1 MPPKHGYQKK
11 GCDPVTILRFW
22 PSSNSPADTAVAFAT
37 NETITVLAAAR
48 AAGVLVESP
57 CNGAGTCGKCKV
69 RIPSYQ
75 PETIQVLPGCRHTL
89 TPDEIS
95 QGIFLG
101 CTTEIR
107 GNTAATIDIYL
118 LERQDNNHVQ
128 ILSEGQQLAV
138 ALAPNISKQY
148 VPANDHTA
156 VFSGS
161 SLLGTEPGNTV
172 HTAHGLVVDI
182 GTTTLVTALFD
193 LTTGQELAAVSALN
207 PQSLHAQDVLS
218 RIKLGHS
225 PEGLATLYREIIGAI
240 NNMIGELS
248 QTTGIQPQSMY
259 EIVFSGN
266 TCMLHLAM
274 NTSPASL
281 GKYPYT
287 PVLWGDSYHPAAG
300 LGLTVSPLAQVYL
313 PPVMSAYVGAD
324 ITAGI
329 LAADLANLKGTT
341 LFVDIGTN
349 GEMALAVNGRL
360 SVTSTAAGPAFE
372 GMNIACG
379 MRAAPGAIEKF
390 KVEHS
395 GSVAVK
401 TIADKPA
408 VGICGSGLLDIVGEL
423 VKTKLINKTG
433 KFTAPEAQ
441 QPHPLHRRLKKENG
455 KTVFAIHQT
464 VYLSQKDIR
473 QVQLAKGAIRA
484 GIECLLAA
492 NGLSPAEVDRVFI
505 AGSFG
510 FHLNADS
517 LINIGM
523 LPEAFRGNIDF
534 LGNTAKT
541 GGQALLLHQAS
552 RQTIAKLV
560 KQVEV
565 LELATYTDFDKT
577 FVNCLN
583 F

>member
-1 MPPKHGYQKK
+1 M
-11 GCDPVTILRFW
+11 TILRFW
-22 PSSNSPADTAVAFAT
+22 QSSSQTSGTAVSF
-37 NETITVLAAAR
+37 ETQDNITVLAAAR

-69 RIPSYQ
+69 RIPSYP
-75 PETIQVLPGCRHTL
+75 PESIQVHAGCQHTL
-89 TPDEIS
+89 TPEELS

-101 CTTEIR
+101 CTTEIQR
-107 GNTAATIDIYL
+107 QTASAAEIDIFV
-118 LERQDNNHVQ
+118 LERQDKSNVQ
-128 ILSEGQQLAV
+128 ILSQGQQLEV
-138 ALAPNISKQY
+138 ALSPHITKQH
-148 VPANDHTA
+148 VSDNNQTLIL
-156 VFSGS
+156 SGDAA
-161 SLLGTEPGNTV
+161 LGIEPGNTEQV
-172 HTAHGLVVDI
+172 AYGLVVDI

-193 LTTGQELAAVSALN
+193 LTTGKELAAVSELN

-218 RIKLGHS
+218 RIKLGDS
-225 PEGLATLYREIIGAI
+225 PEGLTTLYTEIINSI
-240 NNMIGELS
+240 NTMISDLTRS
-248 QTTGIQPQSMY
+248 TNIKPQHIY
-259 EIVFSGN
+259 EIIFSGN
-266 TCMLHLAM
+266 TCMLHLAL
-274 NTSPASL
+274 NTNPASL

-287 PVLWGDSYHPAAG
+287 PVLWGDSYHAAAE
-300 LGLTVSPLAQVYL
+300 LGLTVSAFAQVYL

-329 LAADLANLKGTT
+329 LAADLGNLKGTT

-349 GEMALAVNGRL
+349 GEMALAVDGRL

-390 KVEHS
+390 NVTHS
-395 GSVAVK
+395 GDVAVK
-401 TIADKPA
+401 TISDHPA

-423 VKTKLINKTG
+423 VRTKLINKTG
-433 KFTAPEAQ
+433 KFAGSEETQ
-441 QPHPLHRRLKKENG
+441 RHPLQRRLKKENG
-455 KTVFAIHQT
+455 KTVFAVHQS
-464 VYLSQKDIR
+464 VYLSQKDVR

-484 GIECLLAA
+484 GIECLLDANKLTAA
-492 NGLSPAEVDRVFI
+492 KVDRVFI

-510 FHLNADS
+510 YHLNADS

-523 LPEAFRGNIDF
+523 LPETFRGKIDF

-541 GGQALLLHQAS
+541 GGQAMLLNQAS
-552 RQTIAKLV
+552 RQNIADLV

-565 LELATYTDFDKT
+565 LELATYSDFDKT

>member
-1 MPPKHGYQKK
+1 MP
-11 GCDPVTILRFW
+11 ILRFW
-22 PSSNSPADTAVAFAT
+22 QETGQADAVPVSYEFLD
-37 NETITVLAAAR
+37 NITVLAAAR

-69 RIPSYQ
+69 RIPALSRSA
-75 PETIQVLPGCRHTL
+75 LHSLDGCRHTL
-89 TPDEIS
+89 TTEEVS

-101 CTTEIR
+101 CMTEIQ
-107 GNTAATIDIYL
+107 AQSVSSADSFIDIFII
-118 LERQDNNHVQ
+118 ERQDTTNVQ
-128 ILSEGQQLAV
+128 ILSQGRQLDI
-138 ALAPNISKQY
+138 ALDPLIRKQY
-148 VPANDHTA
+148 IPGATMTEVL
-156 VFSGS
+156 SGPL
-161 SLLGTEPGNTV
+161 LLGTEPGDSTGV
-172 HTAHGLVVDI
+172 SHGLVVDI
-182 GTTTLVTALFD
+182 GTTTLVAALFD
-193 LTTGQELAAVSALN
+193 LTTGSELASVSALN

-218 RIKLGHS
+218 RIKLGATA
-225 PEGLATLYREIIGAI
+225 EGLSALHTDIISAI
-240 NNMIGELS
+240 NSLIGQLTHDTAIS
-248 QTTGIQPQSMY
+248 PNTIY
-259 EIVFSGN
+259 EVVFSGN

-274 NTSPASL
+274 AADPASL

-287 PVLWGDSYHPAAG
+287 PLLWGDSYHAASEVG
-300 LGLTVSPLAQVYL
+300 LAAAPFAQLYL

-329 LAADLANLKGTT
+329 LAADLSNLKGTT

-390 KVEHS
+390 TVEP
-395 GSVAVK
+395 GGTVMLK
-401 TIADKPA
+401 TIADSPA
-408 VGICGSGLLDIVGEL
+408 TGICGSGLLDIVGEL
-423 VKTKLINKTG
+423 VRTKIINKTG
-433 KFTAPEAQ
+433 KFAGLETNAA
-441 QPHPLHRRLKKENG
+441 HPLQQRLQKENG
-455 KTVFAIHQT
+455 KTAFAIHQS

-484 GIECLLAA
+484 GIECLLNA
-492 NGLSPAEVDRVFI
+492 NSLVPADVDRVFI

-523 LPEAFRGNIDF
+523 LPNQFQDKISF

-541 GGQALLLHQAS
+541 GGQALLLNQGTRQAVAAL
-552 RQTIAKLV
+552 IKKVAV
-560 KQVEV
+560 V
-565 LELATYTDFDKT
+565 ELATYSDFDKT
-577 FVNCLN
+577 FVSCLN

>member
-1 MPPKHGYQKK
+1 
-11 GCDPVTILRFW
+11 VTILRFW
-22 PSSNSPADTAVAFAT
+22 QDNSQPAATAVSFEVQD
-37 NETITVLAAAR
+37 NITVLAAAR
-48 AAGVLVESP
+48 AAGALVESP

-69 RIPSYQ
+69 RIPAYS
-75 PETIQVLPGCRHTL
+75 PEALLVLPGCHHTL
-89 TPDEIS
+89 TPEEIR

-101 CTTEIR
+101 CTTEIQ
-107 GNTAATIDIYL
+107 GQALATDVIDIFV
-118 LERQDNNHVQ
+118 LERQDKNNVQ
-128 ILSEGQQLAV
+128 ILSQGQQLDV
-138 ALAPNISKQY
+138 TLAPNITKQY
-148 VPANDHTA
+148 LPDNSQTLVLAGKS
-156 VFSGS
+156 V
-161 SLLGTEPGNTV
+161 LGTEPGNTAAI
-172 HTAHGLVVDI
+172 AHGLVVDI

-218 RIKLGHS
+218 RIKLGNS
-225 PEGLATLYREIIGAI
+225 PEGLATLYTDIIGAI
-240 NNMIGELS
+240 NSMISELA
-248 QTTGIQPQSMY
+248 QTTGIQPQSIY
-259 EIVFSGN
+259 EIIFSGN
-266 TCMLHLAM
+266 TCMLHLAI
-274 NTSPASL
+274 NTNPASL

-287 PVLWGDSYHPAAG
+287 PILWGNSYHGAAAI
-300 LGLTVSPLAQVYL
+300 GLTVAPFAQVYL

-329 LAADLANLKGTT
+329 LAADLANLEGTT
-341 LFVDIGTN
+341 LFVDIGSN

-390 KVEHS
+390 KVKHS
-395 GSVAVK
+395 GDVDVK
-401 TIADKPA
+401 TISGTPA

-423 VKTKLINKTG
+423 VRTKLINKTG
-433 KFTAPEAQ
+433 KFAGTETNHT
-441 QPHPLHRRLKKENG
+441 HPLQRRLKKENG
-455 KTVFAIHQT
+455 KTVFAIQQT

-484 GIECLLAA
+484 GIECLLDV
-492 NGLSPAEVDRVFI
+492 NGLSTAEVDRVFI

-517 LINIGM
+517 LINVGM
-523 LPEAFRGNIDF
+523 LPGAFRGKIDF

-541 GGQALLLHQAS
+541 GGQALLLNQDS
-552 RQTIAKLV
+552 RQTIADLV

-565 LELATYTDFDKT
+565 LELATYSDFDKT

>member
-1 MPPKHGYQKK
+1 M
-11 GCDPVTILRFW
+11 LRFW
-22 PSSNSPADTAVAFAT
+22 QANQPVDTTPVSF
-37 NETITVLAAAR
+37 EVIDTITVLAAAR

-69 RIPSYQ
+69 RMSGYSPAAIR
-75 PETIQVLPGCRHTL
+75 VLSGCHHSL
-89 TPDEIS
+89 TPEEIN

-101 CTTEIR
+101 CMTEIQSQ
-107 GNTAATIDIYL
+107 ATPSDVIDIFV
-118 LERQDNNHVQ
+118 LERQDKHDVQ
-128 ILSEGQQLAV
+128 I
-138 ALAPNISKQY
+138 ISQGHYLDVTLDPIIKKQY
-148 VPANDHTA
+148 VPTA
-156 VFSGS
+156 DETLILSGQ
-161 SLLGTEPGNTV
+161 SLLGVETGNSTQ
-172 HTAHGLVVDI
+172 TSYGLVVDI
-182 GTTTLVTALFD
+182 GTTTLVAALFD
-193 LTTGQELAAVSALN
+193 LTTGQELSTASALN

-218 RIKLGHS
+218 RIKFGATS
-225 PEGLATLYREIIGAI
+225 DGLTTLYTGLIQAI
-240 NNMIGELS
+240 NTMIDELT
-248 QTTGIQPQSMY
+248 QNAGITSNTIY

-266 TCMLHLAM
+266 TCMLHLALG
-274 NTSPASL
+274 TDPASL
-281 GKYPYT
+281 GKYPYV
-287 PVLWGDSYHPAAG
+287 PVLWGDSYHSAAAIG
-300 LGLTVSPLAQVYL
+300 LHAAPFAQVYL

-329 LAADLANLKGTT
+329 LAADLANHQGTA

-372 GMNIACG
+372 GMNITCG

-390 KVEHS
+390 KIEQS
-395 GSVAVK
+395 GTVTVK

-408 VGICGSGLLDIVGEL
+408 KGICGSGLLDIVGEL
-423 VKTKLINKTG
+423 VQTKLINKTG
-433 KFTAPEAQ
+433 KFSGPDTSL
-441 QPHPLHRRLKKENG
+441 HPLARRLKKENG
-455 KTVFAIHQT
+455 KTVFAIHQS

-492 NGLSPAEVDRVFI
+492 GSLSTVDVDHVYI

-523 LPEAFRGNIDF
+523 LPEAFRGKISF

-541 GGQALLLHQAS
+541 GGQTLLLNQEARHKVTS
-552 RQTIAKLV
+552 LV

-565 LELATYTDFDKT
+565 LELATYSDFDKT

>member
-1 MPPKHGYQKK
+1 M
-11 GCDPVTILRFW
+11 TTLRFW
-22 PSSNSPADTAVAFAT
+22 QNNNQTSDTAVSF
-37 NETITVLAAAR
+37 ETHDNITVLAAAR
-48 AAGVLVESP
+48 AAGVLLESP

-69 RIPSYQ
+69 RIPAYP
-75 PETIQVLPGCRHTL
+75 PEAIRILPGCHHTL
-89 TPDEIS
+89 TPEEIS
-95 QGIFLG
+95 QGITLG
-101 CTTEIR
+101 CTTEIQ
-107 GNTAATIDIYL
+107 GQSSAEIDIFV
-118 LERQDNNHVQ
+118 LERQDKSNVQ
-128 ILSEGQQLAV
+128 ILSQGQQLAV
-138 ALAPNISKQY
+138 TLAPNITKQY
-148 VPANDHTA
+148 LPDNSKTLVLAGKS
-156 VFSGS
+156 V
-161 SLLGTEPGNTV
+161 LGTEPGNTAA
-172 HTAHGLVVDI
+172 TAHGLVVDI

-218 RIKLGHS
+218 RIKLGNS
-225 PEGLATLYREIIGAI
+225 PEGLATLFTEIIGAI
-240 NNMIGELS
+240 NSMIGELS
-248 QTTGIQPQSMY
+248 HTTGVQPATIY

-274 NTSPASL
+274 NTNPASL

-287 PVLWGDSYHPAAG
+287 PVLWGDSYHAAAP
-300 LGLTVSPLAQVYL
+300 LGLTAAPFAQVYL

-329 LAADLANLKGTT
+329 LASDLANLKGTT

-390 KVEHS
+390 KVEH
-395 GSVAVK
+395 GGNIAVK
-401 TIADKPA
+401 TIADSPA

-423 VKTKLINKTG
+423 VKTELINKTG
-433 KFTAPEAQ
+433 KFAGIESNHT
-441 QPHPLHRRLKKENG
+441 HPLQRRLKKENG

-484 GIECLLAA
+484 GIECLLDA
-492 NGLSPAEVDRVFI
+492 NGLSTTEVDRVFI

-523 LPEAFRGNIDF
+523 LPEAFSGKIDF

-541 GGQALLLHQAS
+541 GGQALLLNRDS
-552 RQTIAKLV
+552 RQTIANLV

-565 LELATYTDFDKT
+565 LELATYSDFDKT
-577 FVNCLN
+577 FVSCLN

>member
-1 MPPKHGYQKK
+1 MTLLRLFQENNQADAPPV
-11 GCDPVTILRFW
+11 CFEVTA
-22 PSSNSPADTAVAFAT
+22 NT
-37 NETITVLAAAR
+37 TVLAAAR

-69 RIPSYQ
+69 RIPAYSAAAVR
-75 PETIQVLPGCRHTL
+75 VLPGCHHSL
-89 TPDEIS
+89 TPEEIS

-101 CTTEIR
+101 CMTEIQ
-107 GNTAATIDIYL
+107 GQTSSADSVDVFI
-118 LERQDNNHVQ
+118 LERQDKNNVQ
-128 ILSEGQQLAV
+128 I
-138 ALAPNISKQY
+138 ISQGRHLNVPLDPIIHKQY
-148 VPANDHTA
+148 VPITDETL
-156 VFSGS
+156 VLSGQ
-161 SLLGTEPGNTV
+161 SLLGAEPGNSTRIS
-172 HTAHGLVVDI
+172 HGLVVDI
-182 GTTTLVTALFD
+182 GTTTLITALFD
-193 LTTGQELAAVSALN
+193 LTTGQELGTVSALN

-218 RIKLGHS
+218 RIKFGATT
-225 PEGLATLYREIIGAI
+225 EGLATLHTDIISAI
-240 NNMIGELS
+240 NTMIAELAED
-248 QTTGIQPQSMY
+248 TGISPHTIY
-259 EIVFSGN
+259 EVVFSGN
-266 TCMLHLAM
+266 TCMLHLALG
-274 NTSPASL
+274 TDPAPL
-281 GKYPYT
+281 GKYPYI
-287 PVLWGDSYHPAAG
+287 PVLWGDSYHPAAAIG
-300 LGLTVSPLAQVYL
+300 LYTAPFAQVYL

-329 LAADLANLKGTT
+329 LAADLANHQGTT

-390 KVEHS
+390 RVDQ
-395 GSVAVK
+395 GGTVAVK
-401 TIADKPA
+401 TISDMPA

-423 VKTKLINKTG
+423 VRTKLINKTG
-433 KFTAPEAQ
+433 KFTGPEINLA
-441 QPHPLHRRLKKENG
+441 HPLERRLKKENG
-455 KTVFAIHQT
+455 KTVFDIHQS

-484 GIECLLAA
+484 GIECLLDA
-492 NGLSPAEVDRVFI
+492 NGLSTADVDQVYI

-523 LPEAFRGNIDF
+523 LPEPFQGKISF

-541 GGQALLLHQAS
+541 GGQALLLNQGTRRNVAN
-552 RQTIAKLV
+552 LV

-565 LELATYTDFDKT
+565 LELATYSDFDKT

>member
-1 MPPKHGYQKK
+1 M
-11 GCDPVTILRFW
+11 LRFW
-22 PSSNSPADTAVAFAT
+22 QANQPVDTTPVSFEAAD
-37 NETITVLAAAR
+37 NITVLAAAR

-69 RIPSYQ
+69 RMSGQSPASIR
-75 PETIQVLPGCRHTL
+75 VLSGCHHSL
-89 TPDEIS
+89 TPEEIN

-101 CTTEIR
+101 CMTEIQSQ
-107 GNTAATIDIYL
+107 ATPSAIIDIFV
-118 LERQDNNHVQ
+118 LERQDKHDVQ
-128 ILSEGQQLAV
+128 I
-138 ALAPNISKQY
+138 ISQGRHLDVTLDPVIKKQY
-148 VPANDHTA
+148 VPTA
-156 VFSGS
+156 DETLILSGQ
-161 SLLGTEPGNTV
+161 SLLGVETGNSTQMSY
-172 HTAHGLVVDI
+172 GLVVDI
-182 GTTTLVTALFD
+182 GTTTLVAALFD
-193 LTTGQELAAVSALN
+193 LTSGQELSTASALN
-207 PQSLHAQDVLS
+207 PQSFHAQDVLS
-218 RIKLGHS
+218 RIKFGATS
-225 PEGLATLYREIIGAI
+225 EGLTTLYTGLIQVI
-240 NNMIGELS
+240 NTLIDELT
-248 QTTGIQPQSMY
+248 QNAGITYNTIY

-266 TCMLHLAM
+266 TCMLHLALG
-274 NTSPASL
+274 TDPASL
-281 GKYPYT
+281 GKYPYV
-287 PVLWGDSYHPAAG
+287 PVLWGDSYHSAAAIG
-300 LGLTVSPLAQVYL
+300 LHAAPFAQIYL

-329 LAADLANLKGTT
+329 LAADLANHQGTA

-349 GEMALAVNGRL
+349 GEMALTVNGRL

-372 GMNIACG
+372 GMNITCG

-390 KVEHS
+390 KIEQS
-395 GSVAVK
+395 GTVTVK

-408 VGICGSGLLDIVGEL
+408 KGICGSGLLDIVGEL
-423 VKTKLINKTG
+423 VQTKLINKTG
-433 KFTAPEAQ
+433 KFAGPDTSL
-441 QPHPLHRRLKKENG
+441 HPLARRLKKENG
-455 KTVFAIHQT
+455 KTVFAIHQS

-492 NGLSPAEVDRVFI
+492 GSLSTVDVDHVYI

-523 LPEAFRGNIDF
+523 LPEAFRGKISF

-541 GGQALLLHQAS
+541 GGQALLLNQEARHKVTS
-552 RQTIAKLV
+552 LV

-565 LELATYTDFDKT
+565 LELATYSDFDKT